1 MTATSKPSAP
11 VNTQLPRTATVGLL
25 VGAALL
31 WSLGGLL
38 IKLAQWHPL
47 GIASVRSGIA
57 ALTIALILRI
67 QHRRWPHLVPKS
79 TATWGAALGYAG
91 TVILF
96 VQSTKLTAAA
106 NAIVLQ
112 YTAPLYVA
120 IGGSMFLGERLRASE
135 WVLLGLML
143 SGTALFFAEHL
154 SSSGMIGNLAGIGSG
169 IAMASMT
176 LCLRRARDQSALEA
190 LVTGNIIAAIS
201 GVWLWTELPDLD
213 GRTVGVLAVL
223 GVVQLGIP
231 YVLFAH
237 ALRRA
242 RAIEA
247 IMLTMLEPILNPL
260 WVMLAIGERPTGY
273 ALLGSALV
281 VGSTIARTVLS
292 YTRSS
297 VDVSSG
303 SSVSSGGT
311 SS

>member
-1 MTATSKPSAP
+1 
-11 VNTQLPRTATVGLL
+11 
-25 VGAALL
+25 
-31 WSLGGLL
+31 
-38 IKLAQWHPL
+38 
-47 GIASVRSGIA
+47 
-57 ALTIALILRI
+57 
-67 QHRRWPHLVPKS
+67 
-79 TATWGAALGYAG
+79 
-91 TVILF
+91 
-96 VQSTKLTAAA
+96 
-106 NAIVLQ
+106 
-112 YTAPLYVA
+112 
-120 IGGSMFLGERLRASE
+120 
-135 WVLLGLML
+135 
-143 SGTALFFAEHL
+143 
-154 SSSGMIGNLAGIGSG
+154 MIGNLAGIGSG

-176 LCLRRARDQSALEA
+176 LCLRCARDQSALEA

-213 GRTVGVLAVL
+213 GRTVGVLAML

-247 IMLTMLEPILNPL
+247 IMLTMLEPIVNPL

-273 ALLGSALV
+273 ALLGGALV
-281 VGSTIARTVLS
+281 VGSTIARAVLS
-292 YTRSS
+292 YARSS

>member
-1 MTATSKPSAP
+1 M
-11 VNTQLPRTATVGLL
+11 PRTATVGLL

-79 TATWGAALGYAG
+79 IATWGAALGYAG

-96 VQSTKLTAAA
+96 VQATKLTAAA

-176 LCLRRARDQSALEA
+176 LCLRCARDQSALEA

-201 GVWLWTELPDLD
+201 GVWLWTELPDLN
-213 GRTVGVLAVL
+213 GRTVGVLAML

-247 IMLTMLEPILNPL
+247 IMLTMLEPIVNPL

-273 ALLGSALV
+273 ALLGGALV
-281 VGSTIARTVLS
+281 VGSTIARAVLS
-292 YTRSS
+292 YARSS

>member
-1 MTATSKPSAP
+1 
-11 VNTQLPRTATVGLL
+11 LPRTATVGLL

-96 VQSTKLTAAA
+96 VQATKLTAAA

-176 LCLRRARDQSALEA
+176 LYLRCARDQSALEA

-213 GRTVGVLAVL
+213 GRTVGVLAML

-273 ALLGSALV
+273 ALLGGALV
-281 VGSTIARTVLS
+281 VGSTIARAVLS
-292 YTRSS
+292 YARSS
-297 VDVSSG
+297 EDVSSG

>member
-1 MTATSKPSAP
+1 
-11 VNTQLPRTATVGLL
+11 LPRTATVGLL

-96 VQSTKLTAAA
+96 VQATKLTAAA

-154 SSSGMIGNLAGIGSG
+154 SSSGMVGNLAGIGSG

-176 LCLRRARDQSALEA
+176 LCLRCARDQSALEA

-213 GRTVGVLAVL
+213 GRTVGVLAML

-247 IMLTMLEPILNPL
+247 IMLTMLEPIVNPL

-273 ALLGSALV
+273 ALLGGALV
-281 VGSTIARTVLS
+281 VGSTIARAVLS
-292 YTRSS
+292 YARSS

>member
-1 MTATSKPSAP
+1 M
-11 VNTQLPRTATVGLL
+11 PRTATVGLL

-96 VQSTKLTAAA
+96 VQATKLTAAA

-176 LCLRRARDQSALEA
+176 LCLRCARDQSALEA

-213 GRTVGVLAVL
+213 GRTVGVLAML

-247 IMLTMLEPILNPL
+247 IMLTMLEPIVNPL

-273 ALLGSALV
+273 ALLGGALV
-281 VGSTIARTVLS
+281 VGSTIARAVLS

>member
-1 MTATSKPSAP
+1 
-11 VNTQLPRTATVGLL
+11 LPRTATVGLL

-96 VQSTKLTAAA
+96 VQATKLTAAA

-154 SSSGMIGNLAGIGSG
+154 SSSGMVGNLAGIGSG

-176 LCLRRARDQSALEA
+176 LCLRCARDQSALEA

-213 GRTVGVLAVL
+213 GRTVGVLAML

-231 YVLFAH
+231 YVLFAR

-247 IMLTMLEPILNPL
+247 IMLTMLEPIVNPL

-273 ALLGSALV
+273 ALLGGALV
-281 VGSTIARTVLS
+281 VGSTIARAVLS
-292 YTRSS
+292 YARSS

>member
-1 MTATSKPSAP
+1 MTTTSKPSAP
-11 VNTQLPRTATVGLL
+11 DRTRLPRNATVGLL

-67 QHRRWPHLVPKS
+67 QHRRWPRLLPKS
-79 TATWGAALGYAG
+79 AATWGAALGYAG

-96 VQSTKLTAAA
+96 VQATKLTAAA

-120 IGGSMFLGERLRASE
+120 IGGSILLGERLRSSE

-143 SGTALFFAEHL
+143 SGTALFFAVHL
-154 SSSGMIGNLAGIGSG
+154 SASGMVGNLAGIGSG
-169 IAMASMT
+169 IAMSVMT

-190 LVTGNIIAAIS
+190 LVTGNIIAATS
-201 GVWLWTELPDLD
+201 GVWLWTELPNLD
-213 GRTVGVLAVL
+213 GRTLGVLALL

-247 IMLTMLEPILNPL
+247 IMITMLEPILNPL
-260 WVMLAIGERPTGY
+260 WVMLAVGERPTGY
-273 ALLGSALV
+273 AILGGALV
-281 VGSTIARTVLS
+281 VGSTVARAVLR
-292 YTRSS
+292 YARSS
-297 VDVSSG
+297 LDVSSC

>member
-1 MTATSKPSAP
+1 
-11 VNTQLPRTATVGLL
+11 LPRTATVGLL

-96 VQSTKLTAAA
+96 VQATKLTAAA

-154 SSSGMIGNLAGIGSG
+154 SSSGMVGNLAGIGSG

-176 LCLRRARDQSALEA
+176 LCLRCARDQSALEA

-247 IMLTMLEPILNPL
+247 IMLTMLEPIVNPL

-273 ALLGSALV
+273 ALLGGALV
-281 VGSTIARTVLS
+281 VGSTIARAVLS
-292 YTRSS
+292 YARSS

>member
-1 MTATSKPSAP
+1 
-11 VNTQLPRTATVGLL
+11 LPRTATVGLL

-96 VQSTKLTAAA
+96 VQATKLTAAA

-154 SSSGMIGNLAGIGSG
+154 SSSGMVGNLAGIGSG

-176 LCLRRARDQSALEA
+176 LCLRCARDQSALEA

-213 GRTVGVLAVL
+213 GRTVGVLAML

-247 IMLTMLEPILNPL
+247 IMLTMLEPIVNPL

-273 ALLGSALV
+273 ALLGGALV
-281 VGSTIARTVLS
+281 VGSTIARAVLS

>member
-1 MTATSKPSAP
+1 
-11 VNTQLPRTATVGLL
+11 LPRTATVWLL

-67 QHRRWPHLVPKS
+67 QLRRWPQLVPKS

-96 VQSTKLTAAA
+96 VQATKLTAAA

-176 LCLRRARDQSALEA
+176 LCLRCARDQSALEA

-213 GRTVGVLAVL
+213 GQTVGVLAML

-273 ALLGSALV
+273 ALLGGALV
-281 VGSTIARTVLS
+281 VGSTIARAVLS
-292 YTRSS
+292 YARSS

>member
-1 MTATSKPSAP
+1 
-11 VNTQLPRTATVGLL
+11 LPRTATVGLL

-79 TATWGAALGYAG
+79 TATWGAELGYAG

-96 VQSTKLTAAA
+96 VQATKLTAAA

-154 SSSGMIGNLAGIGSG
+154 SSSGMVGNLAGIGSG

-176 LCLRRARDQSALEA
+176 LCLRCARDQSALEA

-213 GRTVGVLAVL
+213 GRTVGVLAML

-247 IMLTMLEPILNPL
+247 IMLTMLEPIVNPL

-273 ALLGSALV
+273 ALLGGALV
-281 VGSTIARTVLS
+281 VGSTIARAVLS

>member
-1 MTATSKPSAP
+1 M
-11 VNTQLPRTATVGLL
+11 PRTATVGLL

-96 VQSTKLTAAA
+96 VQATKLTAAA

-154 SSSGMIGNLAGIGSG
+154 SSSGMVGNLAGIGSG

-176 LCLRRARDQSALEA
+176 LCLRCARDQSALEA

-213 GRTVGVLAVL
+213 GRTVGVLAML

-247 IMLTMLEPILNPL
+247 IMLTMLEPIVNPL

-273 ALLGSALV
+273 ALLGGALV
-281 VGSTIARTVLS
+281 VGSTIARAVLS
-292 YTRSS
+292 YARSS

>member
-1 MTATSKPSAP
+1 M
-11 VNTQLPRTATVGLL
+11 PRTATVGLL

-96 VQSTKLTAAA
+96 VQATKLTAAA

-143 SGTALFFAEHL
+143 SGTALFFA
-154 SSSGMIGNLAGIGSG
+154 
-169 IAMASMT
+169 
-176 LCLRRARDQSALEA
+176 
-190 LVTGNIIAAIS
+190 
-201 GVWLWTELPDLD
+201 
-213 GRTVGVLAVL
+213 
-223 GVVQLGIP
+223 
-231 YVLFAH
+231 
-237 ALRRA
+237 
-242 RAIEA
+242 
-247 IMLTMLEPILNPL
+247 
-260 WVMLAIGERPTGY
+260 
-273 ALLGSALV
+273 
-281 VGSTIARTVLS
+281 
-292 YTRSS
+292 
-297 VDVSSG
+297 
-303 SSVSSGGT
+303 
-311 SS
+311 

>member
-1 MTATSKPSAP
+1 
-11 VNTQLPRTATVGLL
+11 LPRTATVGLL

-96 VQSTKLTAAA
+96 VQATKLTAAA

-154 SSSGMIGNLAGIGSG
+154 SSSGMVGNLAGIGSG

-176 LCLRRARDQSALEA
+176 LCLRCARDQSALEA

-213 GRTVGVLAVL
+213 GRTVGVLAML

-273 ALLGSALV
+273 ALLGGALV
-281 VGSTIARTVLS
+281 VGSTIARAVLS